1 MKRLNKAKATDIVTK
16 VAKTLTG
23 EDSPSQCEIDKAV
36 ASMNNYTGTAKSG
49 KAILEE
55 MRTATIAIDPI
66 ESLFHGINFRQ
77 QGDRLDAIQR
87 TRIYCA
93 GAEKRATDRI
103 IEDRQERIEDLRRQ
117 MKMANA
123 QIERL
128 ERAIHQISSN
138 RASEVVRAC
147 QEPYGCVEAVGLAPK
162 DKWTA
167 KFTEGC

>member
-1 MKRLNKAKATDIVTK
+1 MKRLNKAKATDIVAN
-16 VAKTLTG
+16 VAKTLAG
-23 EDSPSQCEIDKAV
+23 EDNPSQCEIDKAV
-36 ASMNNYTGTAKSG
+36 GALNGYTGPADAKS
-49 KAILEE
+49 
-55 MRTATIAIDPI
+55 TADPM
-66 ESLFHGINFRQ
+66 EQLFHGINFRQ
-77 QGDRLDAIQR
+77 SKDRFEAMSRIR
-87 TRIYCA
+87 TYCA
-93 GAEKRATDRI
+93 IREKRAYQQAD
-103 IEDRQERIEDLRRQ
+103 EDRQERIEDLRRQ

-128 ERAIHQISSN
+128 ERAIHQISTN